1 MMPDQSR
8 RLLPETGVSCSVGE
22 GQKTESFGEI
32 EPTIEPPTEPTTKL
46 DKGTEALHRLAASFD
61 PQSWI
66 LKTRHEEFAAHLR
79 CFLQQVCEA
88 GEWGLGVCWF
98 PQDPL
103 AQQGWAASWISP
115 LAVQDGSVEPDALTV
130 DAPVTNLPV
139 TNLPVADLLG
149 CAGVALLER
158 ARNHR
163 QAEWVVDLT
172 TQPPEA
178 REESP
183 VPATQP
189 NPAVAPNL
197 APNLAPNIPQNIA
210 LNGVPNW
217 RSALAV
223 PVMES
228 DRPLAVLVFAS
239 REARAEDSQVLQLM
253 RAIAAQLG
261 TAIQFRQTEAT
272 LRQNESRFRAVFEH
286 ANISIGMT
294 ALDGRII
301 DVNAASTQ
309 IFGYSRE
316 EFYSLNFKDYSHPED
331 LEIDL
336 ALLQDMIEGQR
347 NHYQIEKRYIRKDG
361 SIFWA
366 NLTVCAV
373 RDEQGALQFTFAIV
387 EDITS
392 RKQAEDALR
401 QSETLNRNLL
411 RALPEMLFIVDRQG
425 TCLHIQTEQD
435 DDLVC
440 PSSDQLGRQI
450 DELLPT
456 AVAQSMMRAIA
467 QAAQTGTVQTL
478 EYSLLLQGEE
488 RHFEAR
494 IADCGA
500 ESLQSSN
507 QILDNRLG
515 NLFACSL
522 NSPVGCQAA
531 DPIFI
536 VSVRNIT
543 QRKRTERALREQ
555 EAFLRLIID
564 NIPQHVFWKDCNL
577 IYRGGNRNFAQSA
590 GFERPEDLVGKSDHD
605 LWPADQAERYVKSD
619 REVLATG
626 QAKLHMVCKKV
637 LADGREIW
645 QDASKVP
652 IRDADG
658 KIIGILGSYDDTT
671 ERKQAEEALAQ
682 REQYLATLVDVQQQ
696 LLLLDNPAEIY
707 ALVSQRL
714 GQIAGTSRVYVFEN
728 SRDSDGNLRMHY
740 VHEWCAEGI
749 SPNIDRPLLQGLRY
763 LDYSTQFEQ
772 ILSEGRPYAGI
783 VAELSASE
791 RTVLEPQGVLSLLV
805 LPLLVNGEFFGFIG
819 FSNCVEARTWT
830 AAEVDLLRAAAAAVS
845 LALERAQAAAAL
857 RQSESRY
864 RLLTEHATDLI
875 SGHAPD
881 GTYRYASP
889 ACQALLGYRP
899 EDLVGRSLAEL
910 LHPQDRES
918 LLKTDLPQ
926 SPLVSSGPVV
936 YRVRHADGHYV
947 WFETRSKA
955 LHDPTT
961 QQVQEI
967 IAVSRDITE
976 RKQSEQLLAGQ
987 KRVLEKIA
995 TGADLTE
1002 TLKLLLQVMESQADG
1017 LIGSILLLDAAG
1029 QRIEGGVTNSL
1040 PDAYVEQLK
1049 GAEIG
1054 PSAGSCGTAMYRRSP
1069 VITPDLHQDP
1079 LWEDYRDFA
1088 RSFGLV
1094 SCWSL
1099 PILSSQGSVL
1109 GSIAIHSGT
1118 PRTPTAADWSLLEIA
1133 APLAGI
1139 AIEQARADAALQAAE
1154 AKYRGIFENA
1164 VEGIFQSTP
1173 DGQYLMVNPM
1183 LARLYGYESPAD
1195 LMANLTNIEQQLY
1208 VDPQRRAEF
1217 VRLMQT
1223 EGTVQGFE
1231 LEVYRKDGS
1240 IIWISE
1246 SARALYDA
1254 AGNLIRFEGTVEN
1267 ITRRKRA
1274 ELELLNRDNLLQ
1286 GVAQAANCLLT
1297 HEDLSTAISQAI
1309 AILGTM
1315 ARVDRVF
1322 IAENHPH
1329 IETGE
1334 MAMSVRYEWV
1344 HEGTPPCL
1352 ADWQN
1357 QPYAAHGLD
1366 RWYKQFLLGKSV
1378 GGIARE
1384 FPKLEQNVLAAIR
1397 VLSSLMVPIFI
1408 EDELWGY
1415 IGLDDCR
1422 AERQWSAS
1430 DESSLR
1436 AIAASLGGAI
1446 KRQRT
1451 EEKMRYQA
1459 FHDALTGLP
1468 NRMMFNRHLYL
1479 MLARSRRGQEPF
1491 AVVFLDLDRFK
1502 TINDTLGHAVGDC
1515 LLEQATQR
1523 LTYCLREEDTIARWG
1538 GDEFTL
1544 LLPNLKS
1551 PQDAS
1556 RIAERIS
1563 ENLRPPFYVDN
1574 HELHITCSM
1583 GIALFPEHG
1592 TDAQTL
1598 LKNAD
1603 AALYV
1608 AKGHGRD
1615 NHQFYT
1621 PAITSQSTERLALD
1635 SSLHY
1640 ALERQEFTLHYQP
1653 QVNVFTGEII
1663 QMEALLRWTHPKLG
1677 LISPQTFIGLAEENG
1692 LIVPIGFW
1700 VLRTACLQNKQW
1712 QEAGLGPLRVA
1723 VNLSARQFQQP
1734 NLVSAIASILEE
1746 TGLPPTGL
1754 ELEITETAAMQNV
1767 EFTTTLLHELQD
1779 MGVRIA
1785 MDDFGTGYSSLGYLK
1800 QFPLNTLKI
1809 DRSFV
1814 KDVTANPDDAAIV
1827 AAIVALGQGLN
1838 LNVVAEGVETVDQL
1852 AKLRSLQCEEM
1863 QGNLFSRPLEAAAAT
1878 QFLQKNQPRSN
1889 LQRFFQSP
1897 NRPS

>member
-8 RLLPETGVSCSVGE
+8 RLLFETEAFCSVGE
-22 GQKTESFGEI
+22 EQQIESFGEI
-32 EPTIEPPTEPTTKL
+32 GSPTQLTTEPTTKP
-46 DKGTEALHRLAASFD
+46 DRWIKALHALAASFD
-61 PQSWI
+61 PQSWV
-66 LKTRHEEFAAHLR
+66 LKIQPEEFAAHLR
-79 CFLQQVCEA
+79 CFLQQICEA
-88 GEWGLGVCWF
+88 GDWALGVCWF
-98 PQDPL
+98 PSDPL
-103 AQQGWAASWISP
+103 AQQGWSVSWINP
-115 LAVQDGSVEPDALTV
+115 LAAPDWAVEL
-130 DAPVTNLPV
+130 DAPAVAR
-139 TNLPVADLLG
+139 LPVANLLG
-149 CAGVALLER
+149 RAGMTLLER
-158 ARNHR
+158 VWSH
-163 QAEWVVDLT
+163 QQVEWVVDLT
-172 TQPPEA
+172 MPPQGEREGLPLSAAQPTIA
-178 REESP
+178 
-183 VPATQP
+183 ATSNPTSNVTP
-189 NPAVAPNL
+189 NR
-197 APNLAPNIPQNIA
+197 
-210 LNGVPNW
+210 

-223 PVMES
+223 PVIES
-228 DRPLAVLVFAS
+228 DRPLAVLVFVS
-239 REARAEDSQVLQLM
+239 REARAEDPQIMQLM
-253 RAIAAQLG
+253 GAIAARLG
-261 TAIQFRQTEAT
+261 TAMQLRHTEVT

-316 EFYSLNFKDYSHPED
+316 EFYGMNFKDYTHPAD

-336 ALLQDMIEGQR
+336 ALLQDMIEGRR

-387 EDITS
+387 EDITN

-401 QSETLNRNLL
+401 QSAALNRNLL

-425 TCLHIQTEQD
+425 TCLHIQAEQD

-440 PSSDQLGRQI
+440 PLSDQLGRQI
-450 DELLPT
+450 DELLP
-456 AVAQSMMRAIA
+456 AGVVQSMMQAIA
-467 QAAQTGTVQTL
+467 QAEQTGTVQTL

-488 RHFEAR
+488 RYFEAR
-494 IADCGA
+494 IADCGI
-500 ESLQSSN
+500 ESMQSGD
-507 QILDNRLG
+507 QTLG
-515 NLFACSL
+515 NTLANLFD
-522 NSPVGCQAA
+522 SPFDSQLEHQPS

-543 QRKRTERALREQ
+543 QRKRTERALQEQ

-577 IYRGGNRNFAQSA
+577 IYRGGNRNFAHSA
-590 GFERPEDLVGKSDHD
+590 GFEHPEDLVGKSDYD
-605 LWPADQAERYVKSD
+605 LWPPDQADRYVTID

-626 QAKLHMVCKKV
+626 QAKLHMVRKKV

-652 IRDADG
+652 IWNADG
-658 KIIGILGSYDDTT
+658 KIVGILGSYDDTT

-682 REQYLATLVDVQQQ
+682 REQYLATIVDVQQQ
-696 LLLLDNPAEIY
+696 LLLLEDQAEIY
-707 ALVSQRL
+707 ALVCQRL
-714 GQIAGTSRVYVFEN
+714 GQISGTSRVYVFEN
-728 SRDSDGNLRMHY
+728 SRDSDGNLQMHY

-749 SPNIDRPLLQGLRY
+749 SPSIDRPLLQELRY
-763 LDYSTQFEQ
+763 CDYSTQFEQ
-772 ILSEGRPYAGI
+772 TLSEGQPYAGI
-783 VAELSASE
+783 VADLSASE
-791 RTVLEPQGVLSLLV
+791 RAVLEPQGVLSLLV

-830 AAEVDLLRAAAAAVS
+830 AAEVDLLRAAAAGLS

-889 ACQALLGYRP
+889 ACRALLGYSP
-899 EDLVGRSLAEL
+899 EDLVGRSLADL
-910 LHPQDRES
+910 LHPQDRED
-918 LLKTDLPQ
+918 LLKTALLQ
-926 SPLVSSGPVV
+926 SLLVSSGPVI
-936 YRVRHADGHYV
+936 YRIRHADGHYV

-955 LHDPTT
+955 LRDPAT

-995 TGADLTE
+995 TGADLSE
-1002 TLKLLLQVMESQADG
+1002 TLKLLLQVIEAQTSG

-1029 QRIEGGVTNSL
+1029 QRIENGITNSL
-1040 PDAYVEQLK
+1040 PDTYVKQLV
-1049 GAEIG
+1049 GVQIG
-1054 PSAGSCGTAMYRRSP
+1054 PKAGSCGTAMYRRSP
-1069 VITPDLHQDP
+1069 VITPDIYQDP

-1088 RSFGLV
+1088 RLFGLV

-1099 PILSSQGSVL
+1099 PIFSSQGNVL
-1109 GSIAIHSGT
+1109 GSIAIHSRT

-1173 DGQYLMVNPM
+1173 DGKYLMVNPM
-1183 LARLYGYESPAD
+1183 LARLYGYDSPAD
-1195 LMANLTNIEQQLY
+1195 LMDNVTDIQHQLY
-1208 VDPQRRAEF
+1208 VNPQRRAEF
-1217 VRLMQT
+1217 VRLVQT
-1223 EGTVQGFE
+1223 KGTVQGFE
-1231 LEVYRKDGS
+1231 SEVYRKDGS
-1240 IIWISE
+1240 VIWISE

-1297 HEDLSTAISQAI
+1297 HEDLSIAISQAI
-1309 AILGTM
+1309 AILGKA

-1329 IETGE
+1329 PITGE
-1334 MAMSVRYEWV
+1334 LAFSLRYEWV
-1344 HEGTPPCL
+1344 QKTVAPCTS
-1352 ADWQN
+1352 DWQN
-1357 QPYAAHGLD
+1357 QPYRLHGLN
-1366 RWYKQFLLGKSV
+1366 RWHNQFLQRKSIQ
-1378 GGIARE
+1378 GITRN
-1384 FPKLEQNVLAAIR
+1384 FPQPERAVLTQAG

-1408 EDELWGY
+1408 EDEFWGF
-1415 IGLDDCR
+1415 IGLDDCH
-1422 AERQWSAS
+1422 AERQWPAS
-1430 DESSLR
+1430 EESSLR

-1479 MLARSRRGQEPF
+1479 MLSRARRGQELF

-1515 LLEQATQR
+1515 LLEQTTQR
-1523 LTYCLREEDTIARWG
+1523 LTHCLREEDTIARWG

-1563 ENLRPPFYVDN
+1563 ETLRPAFYVDD

-1583 GIALFPEHG
+1583 GIALFPDHG

-1603 AALYV
+1603 AALYL

-1621 PAITSQSTERLALD
+1621 PAITSQSTERLVLD

-1653 QVNVFTGEII
+1653 QINVLTGEII

-1712 QEAGLGPLRVA
+1712 HEAGLGPLRIA

-1734 NLVSAIASILEE
+1734 NLVGAIASILQE
-1746 TGLPPTGL
+1746 TELPPTSL

-1767 EFTTTLLHELQD
+1767 EFTTTLLQELKE

-1800 QFPLNTLKI
+1800 QFPLHTLKI

-1814 KDVTANPDDAAIV
+1814 KDVTVNPDDAAIV

-1863 QGNLFSRPLEAAAAT
+1863 QGNLFSRPLDAATAT

-1889 LQRFFQSP
+1889 LQRFCQPSD
-1897 NRPS
+1897 RPG

>member
-1 MMPDQSR
+1 MMMPDQSR
-8 RLLPETGVSCSVGE
+8 RLLSETEVSCSVGGKQE
-22 GQKTESFGEI
+22 TESFCEVDPNI
-32 EPTIEPPTEPTTKL
+32 PPTEPPTEL
-46 DKGTEALHRLAASFD
+46 DRGVEALRHLAAS
-61 PQSWI
+61 
-66 LKTRHEEFAAHLR
+66 TE
-79 CFLQQVCEA
+79 
-88 GEWGLGVCWF
+88 
-98 PQDPL
+98 
-103 AQQGWAASWISP
+103 
-115 LAVQDGSVEPDALTV
+115 
-130 DAPVTNLPV
+130 
-139 TNLPVADLLG
+139 VA
-149 CAGVALLER
+149 
-158 ARNHR
+158 
-163 QAEWVVDLT
+163 
-172 TQPPEA
+172 
-178 REESP
+178 
-183 VPATQP
+183 
-189 NPAVAPNL
+189 
-197 APNLAPNIPQNIA
+197 
-210 LNGVPNW
+210 
-217 RSALAV
+217 
-223 PVMES
+223 
-228 DRPLAVLVFAS
+228 
-239 REARAEDSQVLQLM
+239 
-253 RAIAAQLG
+253 
-261 TAIQFRQTEAT
+261 
-272 LRQNESRFRAVFEH
+272 LRQNEFRFRAVFEH

-294 ALDGRII
+294 TLDGRII

-316 EFYSLNFKDYSHPED
+316 EFCQMSFSDYTHPDD
-331 LEIDL
+331 LHTDFT
-336 ALLQDMIEGQR
+336 LLQDIIEGR
-347 NHYQIEKRYIRKDG
+347 RDHYQIEKRYIRKDG

-373 RDEQGALQFTFAIV
+373 RDAEGVLQFTFAIV
-387 EDITS
+387 EDITH
-392 RKQAEDALR
+392 RKQAEEALR
-401 QSETLNRNLL
+401 QSETLNRSLL
-411 RALPEMLFIVDRQG
+411 RALPEMLLIVDQRG
-425 TCLHIQTEQD
+425 TCLYIQAEQD
-435 DDLVC
+435 EDLLC
-440 PSSDQLGRQI
+440 PLSNQLGRQI
-450 DELLPT
+450 DELLPPE
-456 AVAQSMMRAIA
+456 VAQSMMRAIA

-478 EYSLLLQGEE
+478 EYSLQLQGEE
-488 RHFEAR
+488 RYFEAR

-500 ESLQSSN
+500 ASLQVGNQVLGDLSGRLSAAASGSSLSPSSDN
-507 QILDNRLG
+507 PTTSQIL
-515 NLFACSL
+515 
-522 NSPVGCQAA
+522 
-531 DPIFI
+531 I
-536 VSVRNIT
+536 VSVRNVT

-564 NIPQHVFWKDCNL
+564 NIPQHIFWKDCNL
-577 IYRGGNRNFAQSA
+577 IYRGGNRNFAHSA
-590 GFERPEDLVGKSDHD
+590 GFERPEDLVGKSDYD
-605 LWPADQAERYVKSD
+605 LWPTDQADHYVMND

-626 QAKLHMVCKKV
+626 QAKLHMVSKKV

-645 QDASKVP
+645 QDTNKVP
-652 IRDADG
+652 IRNADG
-658 KIIGILGSYDDTT
+658 EVIGILGSYDDIT
-671 ERKQAEEALAQ
+671 ERKQAEEALAR
-682 REQYLATLVDVQQQ
+682 REQYLATLVDLQQQ
-696 LLLLDNPAEIY
+696 LLLLDNQADIY

-714 GQIAGTSRVYVFEN
+714 GQISGTSRVYVFEN
-728 SRDSDGNLRMHY
+728 SRDSDGNLRMHH

-749 SPNIDRPLLQGLRY
+749 SPSINRPLLQGLRY

-772 ILSEGRPYAGI
+772 TLSEGRPYAGI

-791 RTVLEPQGVLSLLV
+791 RAVLEPQGVLSLLV

-819 FSNCVEARTWT
+819 FSNCLEARAWT
-830 AAEVDLLRAAAAAVS
+830 AAEVDLLRAAAATVS
-845 LALERAQAAAAL
+845 LALERGQAVAAL
-857 RQSESRY
+857 RQGESRY

-889 ACQALLGYRP
+889 ACEALLGYRP
-899 EDLVGRSLAEL
+899 EDLVGRSLADL
-910 LHPQDRES
+910 LHPQDRED
-918 LLKTDLPQ
+918 LLKTSLPQ
-926 SPLVSSGPVV
+926 SLLLSSGPVV
-936 YRVRHADGHYV
+936 YRVRHAEGHYI

-955 LHDPTT
+955 LCDPTT

-976 RKQSEQLLAGQ
+976 RKQSEQFLSGQ

-995 TGADLTE
+995 TGADLSE
-1002 TLKLLLQVMESQADG
+1002 TLKLLLQVIEAQTSG
-1017 LIGSILLLDAAG
+1017 LIGSILFLDAAG
-1029 QRIEGGVTNSL
+1029 QRIEGGIIHSL
-1040 PDAYVEQLK
+1040 PDAYIEQLI
-1049 GAEIG
+1049 GVQIG
-1054 PSAGSCGTAMYRRSP
+1054 PKVGSCGTAMYRRSP
-1069 VITPDLHQDP
+1069 VITADLYQDP

-1088 RSFGLV
+1088 RQFGLV

-1099 PILSSQGSVL
+1099 PIFSSQGSVL
-1109 GSIAIHSGT
+1109 GSIAVHSRT

-1173 DGQYLMVNPM
+1173 DGRYLMVNPM
-1183 LARLYGYESPAD
+1183 LARLYGYDSPAD
-1195 LMANLTNIEQQLY
+1195 LMANLTDIQHQLY
-1208 VDPQRRAEF
+1208 VDLQRRAEF

-1223 EGTVQGFE
+1223 KGEVRGFE
-1231 LEVYRKDGS
+1231 SEVYRKDGS
-1240 IIWISE
+1240 VIWISE
-1246 SARALYDA
+1246 SARALHDE

-1309 AILGTM
+1309 AILGTT
-1315 ARVDRVF
+1315 AQVDRVF

-1329 IETGE
+1329 VATGAL
-1334 MAMSVRYEWV
+1334 AMSVRYEWV
-1344 HEGTPPCL
+1344 REGVISCM

-1357 QPYAAHGLD
+1357 QAYATHGLA
-1366 RWYKQFLLGKSV
+1366 RWYEQFMLGKSV
-1378 GGIARE
+1378 GGITRE
-1384 FPKLEQNVLAAIR
+1384 FPKAEQEALFASGVQ
-1397 VLSSLMVPIFI
+1397 SSLMVPIFV
-1408 EDELWGY
+1408 EDEFWGY
-1415 IGLDDCR
+1415 VGLDDCR

-1430 DESSLR
+1430 EESSLW

-1479 MLARSRRGQEPF
+1479 TLSRARRRQEPF

-1502 TINDTLGHAVGDC
+1502 TINDTLGHAVGDR

-1523 LTYCLREEDTIARWG
+1523 LTDCLREEDLIARWG

-1551 PQDAS
+1551 PQDVS

-1563 ENLRPPFYVDN
+1563 ERLRPAFYVDG

-1583 GIALFPEHG
+1583 GIALFPDHG

-1603 AALYV
+1603 AALYL

-1621 PAITSQSTERLALD
+1621 PAITSQSTERLVLESD
-1635 SSLHY
+1635 LHY
-1640 ALERQEFTLHYQP
+1640 ALKRQEFTLHYQP
-1653 QVNVFTGEII
+1653 QVNALTGEII

-1712 QEAGLGPLRVA
+1712 HEAGLGPLRVA

-1734 NLVSAIASILEE
+1734 NLVGAIASILEE
-1746 TGLPPTGL
+1746 TGMPPTSL

-1767 EFTTTLLHELQD
+1767 EFTTTLLKELQE

-1800 QFPLNTLKI
+1800 QFPLHTLKI

-1814 KDVTANPDDAAIV
+1814 KDVTINPDDAAIV

-1863 QGNLFSRPLEAAAAT
+1863 QGYLFSRPLEAAAAT

-1889 LQRFFQSP
+1889 LQQFYQSSD
-1897 NRPS
+1897 RPG

>member
-1 MMPDQSR
+1 M
-8 RLLPETGVSCSVGE
+8 
-22 GQKTESFGEI
+22 
-32 EPTIEPPTEPTTKL
+32 
-46 DKGTEALHRLAASFD
+46 
-61 PQSWI
+61 
-66 LKTRHEEFAAHLR
+66 R

-88 GEWGLGVCWF
+88 GEWALGVCWL

-103 AQQGWAASWISP
+103 EHQGWAASWIRP
-115 LAVQDGSVEPDALTV
+115 LTAQDGSVEPEVPAVPTLDM
-130 DAPVTNLPV
+130 PVTEGVSVTDLPITDLPV
-139 TNLPVADLLG
+139 VDLPITDLLG
-149 CAGVALLER
+149 RAGVALLER
-158 ARNHR
+158 AWNHR
-163 QAEWVVDLT
+163 QAEWIVDLT
-172 TQPPEA
+172 KRPPEA

-189 NPAVAPNL
+189 NPAVAPSL
-197 APNLAPNIPQNIA
+197 APNLAQNLAQNIA
-210 LNGVPNW
+210 LTGVPNW

-228 DRPLAVLVFAS
+228 DRPLAVLLFAS
-239 REARAEDSQVLQLM
+239 RDARDEDSQVVQLM

-261 TAIQFRQTEAT
+261 AVIQVRQTEAT

-309 IFGYSRE
+309 LFGYSRE
-316 EFYSLNFKDYSHPED
+316 EFYRMNFKDYTHPED

-336 ALLQDMIEGQR
+336 DLLQDMIEGRR
-347 NHYQIEKRYIRKDG
+347 NHYQLEKRYIRKDG

-387 EDITS
+387 EDITN

-440 PSSDQLGRQI
+440 PLSDQLGRQI
-450 DELLPT
+450 EELLP
-456 AVAQSMMRAIA
+456 AEVAQSMMRAIA

-488 RHFEAR
+488 RCFEAR
-494 IADCGA
+494 IADCGP

-522 NSPVGCQAA
+522 NSPTGCQAS

-577 IYRGGNRNFAQSA
+577 IYRGGNRNFAHSA

-605 LWPADQAERYVKSD
+605 LWPTDQADRYVASD

-626 QAKLHMVCKKV
+626 QAKLHMVRKKV

-696 LLLLDNPAEIY
+696 LLSLDNPAKIY

-714 GQIAGTSRVYVFEN
+714 GQISGTSRVYVFEN

-749 SPNIDRPLLQGLRY
+749 SPNIDRPLLKGLRY

-772 ILSEGRPYAGI
+772 VLSEGRPYAGI

-791 RTVLEPQGVLSLLV
+791 RAVLEPQGVLSLLV
-805 LPLLVNGEFFGFIG
+805 LPLQVNGEFFGFIG
-819 FSNCVEARTWT
+819 FSNCVEAKAWT
-830 AAEVDLLRAAAAAVS
+830 AAEVGLLRAAAAAVS
-845 LALERAQAAAAL
+845 LALERAQAAEAL

-864 RLLTEHATDLI
+864 RLLAEHATDLI
-875 SGHAPD
+875 SVHAPD

-899 EDLVGRSLAEL
+899 EDLVGRSLADL
-910 LHPQDRES
+910 LHPQDCES
-918 LLKTDLPQ
+918 LLNTALPQ
-926 SPLVSSGPVV
+926 SPSQSPPQSPLQSLLLNRGPVV
-936 YRVRHADGHYV
+936 YRIRHAKGHYI

-955 LHDPTT
+955 LCDPAT
-961 QQVQEI
+961 QQVLEI

-976 RKQSEQLLAGQ
+976 RKQAEQLLAGQ

-1017 LIGSILLLDAAG
+1017 LIGSILLLDATG
-1029 QRIEGGVTNSL
+1029 QRIEGGITNSL
-1040 PDAYVEQLK
+1040 PDTYVEQLI
-1049 GAEIG
+1049 GVQIG
-1054 PSAGSCGTAMYRRSP
+1054 PKVGSCGTAMYRRSP
-1069 VITPDLHQDP
+1069 VITPDLYQDP

-1088 RSFGLV
+1088 RQFGLV

-1109 GSIAIHSGT
+1109 GSIAIHSRT
-1118 PRTPTAADWSLLEIA
+1118 PRTPTATDWSLLEIS

-1195 LMANLTNIEQQLY
+1195 LVANLTNIGQQLY

-1223 EGTVQGFE
+1223 VGTVQGFE
-1231 LEVYRKDGS
+1231 SEVYRKDGS

-1297 HEDLSTAISQAI
+1297 HEDLSTAISEAI

-1329 IETGE
+1329 ETTGE

-1344 HEGTPPCL
+1344 RKGTVPCL
-1352 ADWQN
+1352 SDWQN
-1357 QPYAAHGLD
+1357 QPYAAHGLG
-1366 RWYKQFLLGKSV
+1366 RWYEQFLLGKSV

-1384 FPKLEQNVLAAIR
+1384 LPRVEQDVLAAVR

-1408 EDELWGY
+1408 EDEFWGY
-1415 IGLDDCR
+1415 IGLDDCH

-1479 MLARSRRGQEPF
+1479 MLARSRRGKEPF

-1502 TINDTLGHAVGDC
+1502 TINDTLGHTVGDR

-1523 LTYCLREEDTIARWG
+1523 LTYCLREEDIIARWG

-1563 ENLRPPFYVDN
+1563 ENLRPPFYVDS

-1603 AALYV
+1603 AALYL

-1640 ALERQEFTLHYQP
+1640 ALKRQEFTLHYQP
-1653 QVNVFTGEII
+1653 QVNVLTGEII

-1712 QEAGLGPLRVA
+1712 QEAGFGPLRVA

-1734 NLVSAIASILEE
+1734 NLVGAIASILEE

-1838 LNVVAEGVETVDQL
+1838 LNVVAEGVETIDQL

-1863 QGNLFSRPLEAAAAT
+1863 QGNLFSRPLDAATAT

-1889 LQRFFQSP
+1889 LQRFCQPFDRSG
-1897 NRPS
+1897 

>member
-1 MMPDQSR
+1 M
-8 RLLPETGVSCSVGE
+8 
-22 GQKTESFGEI
+22 
-32 EPTIEPPTEPTTKL
+32 
-46 DKGTEALHRLAASFD
+46 
-61 PQSWI
+61 
-66 LKTRHEEFAAHLR
+66 
-79 CFLQQVCEA
+79 
-88 GEWGLGVCWF
+88 GVCWLPYDSF
-98 PQDPL
+98 N
-103 AQQGWAASWISP
+103 QQEWAASWINP
-115 LAVQDGSVEPDALTV
+115 LAVPDWTGDPDSPVISRLSVS
-130 DAPVTNLPV
+130 
-139 TNLPVADLLG
+139 DLLG
-149 CAGVALLER
+149 PAGVALLER
-158 ARNHR
+158 VWSHP
-163 QAEWVVDLT
+163 QTEWVVDLAM
-172 TQPPEA
+172 QPQGGQEGGQ
-178 REESP
+178 EGSS
-183 VPATQP
+183 VPAPQLG
-189 NPAVAPNL
+189 VAATP
-197 APNLAPNIPQNIA
+197 IVI
-210 LNGVPNW
+210 PNW

-228 DRPLAVLVFAS
+228 DRPLAVLVFVS
-239 REARAEDSQVLQLM
+239 RDVRAENPQVLQVM
-253 RAIAAQLG
+253 GAIAARLG
-261 TAIQFRQTEAT
+261 AAIQLRQTETT

-316 EFYSLNFKDYSHPED
+316 EFCNMTFRDYTHPED
-331 LEIDL
+331 LDIDL
-336 ALLQDMIEGQR
+336 ALLQDMIEGRR
-347 NHYQIEKRYIRKDG
+347 NHYQIEKRYLRKDG

-387 EDITS
+387 EDITQ

-401 QSETLNRNLL
+401 QSETFNRSLL
-411 RALPEMLFIVDRQG
+411 RALPEMLFIVDRRG

-435 DDLVC
+435 DDLVF
-440 PSSDQLGRQI
+440 PLSEQLGRQI
-450 DELLPT
+450 DELLP
-456 AVAQSMMRAIA
+456 AEVAQSMMGAIA
-467 QAAQTGTVQTL
+467 QAEQTGTVQTL

-488 RHFEAR
+488 RCFEAR
-494 IADCGA
+494 IAYGGA
-500 ESLQSSN
+500 ASLQVGNQRFGGSSGS
-507 QILDNRLG
+507 LSGSPLSS
-515 NLFACSL
+515 LFGSPSVSPSGSL
-522 NSPVGCQAA
+522 LSQPA
-531 DPIFI
+531 DTPLASQIFI
-536 VSVRNIT
+536 VSVRNVT

-577 IYRGGNRNFAQSA
+577 IYRGGNRNFAHSA

-605 LWPADQAERYVKSD
+605 LWPTDQADRYVASD

-626 QAKLHMVCKKV
+626 QAKLHMVRKKR

-682 REQYLATLVDVQQQ
+682 REQYLATLVDLQQQ
-696 LLLLDNPAEIY
+696 LLSLDSQSEIY
-707 ALVSQRL
+707 AVVSQRL
-714 GQIAGTSRVYVFEN
+714 GQVSGASRVYVFEN
-728 SRDSDGNLRMHY
+728 SRDSNGDLRMHY

-749 SPNIDRPLLQGLRY
+749 CPNIDQPMLQGLRY

-772 ILSEGRPYAGI
+772 TLSKGRPYAGI

-791 RTVLEPQGVLSLLV
+791 RVVLEPQGVLSLLV

-819 FSNCVEARTWT
+819 FSNCLEARVWT

-864 RLLTEHATDLI
+864 RLLAEHATDLI
-875 SGHAPD
+875 SVHAPD

-889 ACQALLGYRP
+889 ACQALLGYGP
-899 EDLVGRSLAEL
+899 ADLVGRSLADL

-918 LLKTDLPQ
+918 LFKTAFPQ
-926 SPLVSSGPVV
+926 SPLLSSGPIV
-936 YRVRHADGHYV
+936 YRVRHAEGHYI
-947 WFETRSKA
+947 WFETRSKV
-955 LHDPTT
+955 LCDPETP
-961 QQVQEI
+961 QVQEI

-976 RKQSEQLLAGQ
+976 RKQAEQLLAGQ

-995 TGADLTE
+995 MGADLSDI
-1002 TLKLLLQVMESQADG
+1002 LKLLLQVIEAQTSG

-1029 QRIEGGVTNSL
+1029 QRVEGGITNSL
-1040 PDAYVEQLK
+1040 PDTYVEQII
-1049 GAEIG
+1049 GVQIG
-1054 PSAGSCGTAMYRRSP
+1054 PKVGSCGTAMYRRSP
-1069 VITPDLHQDP
+1069 VITADIYQDP
-1079 LWEDYRDFA
+1079 LWEDYQDFA
-1088 RSFGLV
+1088 RQFGLV

-1099 PILSSQGSVL
+1099 PIFSSQGNVL
-1109 GSIAIHSGT
+1109 GSIAIHSKT

-1173 DGQYLMVNPM
+1173 DGKYLMVNPM
-1183 LARLYGYESPAD
+1183 LARLYGYDSPAD
-1195 LMANLTNIEQQLY
+1195 LMANLTDIQHQLY

-1223 EGTVQGFE
+1223 KGTIQGFE
-1231 LEVYRKDGS
+1231 SEVYRKDGS
-1240 IIWISE
+1240 VIWISE
-1246 SARALYDA
+1246 SARALYDG

-1274 ELELLNRDNLLQ
+1274 ELELLNRDKLLQ

-1297 HEDLSTAISQAI
+1297 HEDLSMAISQAI
-1309 AILGTM
+1309 AILGTT

-1329 IETGE
+1329 VVTGAV
-1334 MAMSVRYEWV
+1334 AMSIRHEWV
-1344 HEGTPPCL
+1344 HEGTIPCM
-1352 ADWQN
+1352 ANWQN
-1357 QPYAAHGLD
+1357 QLYATHGLA
-1366 RWYKQFLLGKSV
+1366 RWYEQFKLGKSV
-1378 GGIARE
+1378 GGIVRE
-1384 FPKLEQNVLAAIR
+1384 FPKAEQEVLAADGVR
-1397 VLSSLMVPIFI
+1397 SSLMVPIFI
-1408 EDELWGY
+1408 EEEFWGF
-1415 IGLDDCR
+1415 IGLDDCH

-1430 DESSLR
+1430 EESSLR

-1468 NRMMFNRHLYL
+1468 NRMMFNRHLYFTL
-1479 MLARSRRGQEPF
+1479 SRARRRQEPF

-1502 TINDTLGHAVGDC
+1502 TINDTLGHAVGDR
-1515 LLEQATQR
+1515 LLEQATHR

-1563 ENLRPPFYVDN
+1563 ETLRPAFYVDG

-1583 GIALFPEHG
+1583 GIALFPDHG

-1603 AALYV
+1603 AALYL

-1621 PAITSQSTERLALD
+1621 PAMTSQSTERLVLD

-1640 ALERQEFTLHYQP
+1640 ALKRQEFTLHYQP
-1653 QVNVFTGEII
+1653 QVNVLTGEII

-1712 QEAGLGPLRVA
+1712 HEAGLGPLRVA

-1734 NLVSAIASILEE
+1734 NLVGAIANILEE
-1746 TGLPPTGL
+1746 TGVLPTSL

-1767 EFTTTLLHELQD
+1767 EFTTTLLQELQD

-1800 QFPLNTLKI
+1800 KFPLNTLKI
-1809 DRSFV
+1809 DCSFV
-1814 KDVTANPDDAAIV
+1814 KDVTVNPDDAAIV

-1838 LNVVAEGVETVDQL
+1838 LNVVAEGVETVEQL

-1863 QGNLFSRPLEAAAAT
+1863 QGNLFSRPLETAAAT

-1889 LQRFFQSP
+1889 LQQFYQ
-1897 NRPS
+1897 PSDQPS

>member
-1 MMPDQSR
+1 
-8 RLLPETGVSCSVGE
+8 
-22 GQKTESFGEI
+22 
-32 EPTIEPPTEPTTKL
+32 
-46 DKGTEALHRLAASFD
+46 
-61 PQSWI
+61 
-66 LKTRHEEFAAHLR
+66 
-79 CFLQQVCEA
+79 
-88 GEWGLGVCWF
+88 WF

-103 AQQGWAASWISP
+103 EQQGWAASWINP
-115 LAVQDGSVEPDALTV
+115 LAALDWTVEPDAPVV
-130 DAPVTNLPV
+130 DLPPI
-139 TNLPVADLLG
+139 TDLLG
-149 CAGVALLER
+149 QAGMALLER
-158 ARNHR
+158 VWSHPKT
-163 QAEWVVDLT
+163 EWVVDLAM
-172 TQPPEA
+172 QPQGGQEGGQE
-178 REESP
+178 RSS
-183 VPATQP
+183 VPAPQLG
-189 NPAVAPNL
+189 VAATP
-197 APNLAPNIPQNIA
+197 IVI
-210 LNGVPNW
+210 PNW

-228 DRPLAVLVFAS
+228 DRPLAVLVFVS
-239 REARAEDSQVLQLM
+239 RDVRAENPQILQVM
-253 RAIAAQLG
+253 GAIAAQLG

-316 EFYSLNFKDYSHPED
+316 EFYSLNFRDYTHPED
-331 LEIDL
+331 LELDL
-336 ALLQDMIEGQR
+336 ALLQDMIEGRR
-347 NHYQIEKRYIRKDG
+347 NHYQIEKRYVRKDG
-361 SIFWA
+361 NIFWA
-366 NLTVCAV
+366 NLTVCGV

-387 EDITS
+387 EDITH

-411 RALPEMLFIVDRQG
+411 RALPEMLFIVDRRG
-425 TCLHIQTEQD
+425 TCLHIQTERD
-435 DDLVC
+435 DDLVF
-440 PSSDQLGRQI
+440 SLSEQLGRQI
-450 DELLPT
+450 DELLPPE
-456 AVAQSMMRAIA
+456 VAQSMMGAIA
-467 QAAQTGTVQTL
+467 QAEQTGTVQTL

-488 RHFEAR
+488 RCFEAR
-494 IADCGA
+494 IADGGTA
-500 ESLQSSN
+500 SLQVGNQRFGGSS
-507 QILDNRLG
+507 G
-515 NLFACSL
+515 SPFGSPSVSPSGSL
-522 NSPVGCQAA
+522 LSQPAGTPPASQ
-531 DPIFI
+531 IFI
-536 VSVRNIT
+536 VSVRNVT

-577 IYRGGNRNFAQSA
+577 IYRGGNRNFAHSA
-590 GFERPEDLVGKSDHD
+590 GLERPEDLVGKSDHD
-605 LWPADQAERYVKSD
+605 LWPTDQADRYVTSD
-619 REVLATG
+619 REVLTTG
-626 QAKLHMVCKKV
+626 QAKLHMVRKKV

-714 GQIAGTSRVYVFEN
+714 GQIARTSRVYVFEN
-728 SRDSDGNLRMHY
+728 SRDSDGNLRMYY

-749 SPNIDRPLLQGLRY
+749 CPNIDRPLLQGLRY

-772 ILSEGRPYAGI
+772 TLSEGRPYAGI

-791 RTVLEPQGVLSLLV
+791 RAVLEPQGVLSLLV

-889 ACQALLGYRP
+889 ACQALLGYGP
-899 EDLVGRSLAEL
+899 ADLVGRSLTDL
-910 LHPQDRES
+910 LHPQDREG
-918 LLKTDLPQ
+918 LLKTALPQ
-926 SPLVSSGPVV
+926 SPLLSGGPVV
-936 YRVRHADGHYV
+936 YRVRHAEGHYI

-955 LHDPTT
+955 LRDPAT

-995 TGADLTE
+995 TGADLSE
-1002 TLKLLLQVMESQADG
+1002 TLKLLLQVIEAQTTG

-1040 PDAYVEQLK
+1040 PSSYIEQL
-1049 GAEIG
+1049 IG
-1054 PSAGSCGTAMYRRSP
+1054 VQIGSKVGSCGTAMYRRSP
-1069 VITPDLHQDP
+1069 VITPDLYQDP

-1088 RSFGLV
+1088 RQFGLV

-1099 PILSSQGSVL
+1099 PILSSQGNVL
-1109 GSIAIHSGT
+1109 GSIAIHSRT

-1154 AKYRGIFENA
+1154 AKYRGIFEDA

-1231 LEVYRKDGS
+1231 SEVYRKDGS
-1240 IIWISE
+1240 VIWISE
-1246 SARALYDA
+1246 SVRALYDA

-1329 IETGE
+1329 ETTGAL
-1334 MAMSVRYEWV
+1334 AMSVRYEWV

-1352 ADWQN
+1352 SDWQN

-1366 RWYKQFLLGKSV
+1366 RWYEQFLLGKCV
-1378 GGIARE
+1378 GGITRE
-1384 FPKLEQNVLAAIR
+1384 FPRDEQKVLAAVR

-1408 EDELWGY
+1408 EDEFWGF

-1422 AERQWSAS
+1422 SERQWSAS
-1430 DESSLR
+1430 EESSLR

-1479 MLARSRRGQEPF
+1479 MLTRSRRRQEPF

-1502 TINDTLGHAVGDC
+1502 TINDTLGHAVGDR

-1563 ENLRPPFYVDN
+1563 ETLRPAFYVDG

-1583 GIALFPEHG
+1583 GIALFPDHG

-1603 AALYV
+1603 AALYL

-1621 PAITSQSTERLALD
+1621 PAITSQSTERLVLD

-1653 QVNVFTGEII
+1653 QVNILTGEII

-1734 NLVSAIASILEE
+1734 NLVGAIASILEE

-1814 KDVTANPDDAAIV
+1814 KDVTVNPDDAAIV

-1838 LNVVAEGVETVDQL
+1838 LNVVAEGVETVEQL

-1863 QGNLFSRPLEAAAAT
+1863 QGNLFSRPLDAAAAT

-1889 LQRFFQSP
+1889 LQRFCQPSD
-1897 NRPS
+1897 RPG